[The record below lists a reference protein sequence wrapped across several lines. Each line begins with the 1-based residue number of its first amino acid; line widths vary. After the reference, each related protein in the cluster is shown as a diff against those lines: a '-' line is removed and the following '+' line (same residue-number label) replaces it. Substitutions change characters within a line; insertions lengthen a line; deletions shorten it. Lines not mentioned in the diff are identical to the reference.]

1 MICDYV
7 IALQK
12 RMDEAADLLRRSGRR
27 EEAALLIEAR
37 SVIARQFES
46 LNTIN
51 RLTTGD
57 YPMGTDR

>member
-7 IALQK
+7 IAIQK
-12 RMDEAADLLRRSGRR
+12 RMDDAAALLRRSGHRA
-27 EEAALLIEAR
+27 EAELLHEAR